1 MIPFKPFL
9 VDVLQTKALGFWWFH
24 CFPLSYCGSYRA
36 PVALSFVMALVV
48 GLSPCRAA
56 GLHGYGERR
65 EGRQGTVPA
74 AKQFQSDSA
83 SKEHTAHIHL

>member
-1 MIPFKPFL
+1 
-9 VDVLQTKALGFWWFH
+9 
-24 CFPLSYCGSYRA
+24 
-36 PVALSFVMALVV
+36 MALVV

-83 SKEHTAHIHL
+83 SKEHTAHTSIVSPVLFRKQCNELTMADIVRDAKSS

>member
-1 MIPFKPFL
+1 
-9 VDVLQTKALGFWWFH
+9 
-24 CFPLSYCGSYRA
+24 
-36 PVALSFVMALVV
+36 MALVV

-83 SKEHTAHIHL
+83 SKEHTVSPVLFRKQCNDSLDLTMAWPTL